1 MKKSFLASNFSCT
14 DKKCEKIVSWRCFL
28 PNILYVSI
36 SKIVCLRYFC
46 SQFTRKLCFS
56 NEINVLQ
63 VNIFWQKLIFSCIAP
78 KNAHNYFNNMKI
90 AHFFTN
96 KTIVFETFHALCTK
110 KNIIHIFFKHFY
122 SRPGIF
128 LQNINGI
135 ITS

>member
-1 MKKSFLASNFSCT
+1 MKKSFLAFNFSFS
-14 DKKCEKIVSWRCFL
+14 DKKCEKIVSCWCFS
-28 PNILYVSI
+28 PNIFYLSI

-128 LQNINGI
+128 LQNINGNT
-135 ITS
+135 TS